1 MKQSVCEGEGGVGR
15 SSGFAGPPRSVAC
28 PPEASEELAHPSP
41 FFLPFHLQ
49 VSTSSWSPWLPMV
62 FLHRLAA
69 LCSLA
74 DSSPGAVSQAAG
86 PVPGGPASL
95 GRQQLAAG
103 RKSLVGGTWDETP
116 SGFLSV
122 AGVGGQLGR
131 APHLGVFMQQLS
143 HSKPCPTPGPASSSD
158 VHARICH

>member
-1 MKQSVCEGEGGVGR
+1 
-15 SSGFAGPPRSVAC
+15 
-28 PPEASEELAHPSP
+28 
-41 FFLPFHLQ
+41 
-49 VSTSSWSPWLPMV
+49 MV

-69 LCSLA
+69 LCSQA

-103 RKSLVGGTWDETP
+103 SKSLVGGTWEETP

-122 AGVGGQLGR
+122 AGVGGQLGP
-131 APHLGVFMQQLS
+131 ALHLGLFMQQLS
-143 HSKPCPTPGPASSSD
+143 HSKLCPTPGPASSSD

>member
-1 MKQSVCEGEGGVGR
+1 M
-15 SSGFAGPPRSVAC
+15 
-28 PPEASEELAHPSP
+28 
-41 FFLPFHLQ
+41 
-49 VSTSSWSPWLPMV
+49 
-62 FLHRLAA
+62 
-69 LCSLA
+69 
-74 DSSPGAVSQAAG
+74 
-86 PVPGGPASL
+86 
-95 GRQQLAAG
+95 
-103 RKSLVGGTWDETP
+103 GGTWDETP